1 MAMDTVETVR
11 ARPERADGRA
21 RGGNAGRGGGLV
33 DAGTARGAHNLEEEE
48 HAVCVRFVDGA
59 CGGLR
64 GGGGGGMDGRVY
76 VGRRGGSR

>member
-33 DAGTARGAHNLEEEE
+33 DAGTARG
-48 HAVCVRFVDGA
+48 GA
-59 CGGLR
+59 QP
-64 GGGGGGMDGRVY
+64 GGGGTRRVRAIRGRGV
-76 VGRRGGSR
+76 RRGAQRVR